1 MGFNTNTTGQFSFS
15 NMNRDQYIDLCDRFE
30 EQVVDKLDQMMN
42 HLDMLDDYKT
52 KPLNI
57 ENN

>member
-1 MGFNTNTTGQFSFS
+1 
-15 NMNRDQYIDLCDRFE
+15 MNRDQYIDLCDRFE